1 MTSAEKFTI
10 LYGRLSQEDTQK
22 GKREDDSN
30 SIQNQRLLLEKYAAD
45 KGFPN
50 TKFIYDD
57 GYTGTN
63 FNRPGWQEVME
74 LIESGKVATL
84 IVKDMSRLGRE
95 YLQVG
100 RYTEIVFPSYGV
112 RFIAVNDGVD
122 SLYENTNDFTP
133 FRNIMNE
140 WYAKDCSKKGRD
152 IVRLKA
158 ETGARVA
165 SRPPFGYLKDPA
177 DPKRHII
184 LDPET
189 APIVQY
195 IFRLCVEG
203 SGPTQIA
210 KRLTKEGVPSPAAFY
225 YQQNGVPLTGF
236 DAAEPNKWSSTT
248 VGKILENEAYLGHTV
263 NLRFTTI
270 SYKNKKKI
278 ERPKGENIRI
288 ENTHEAIIDQQ
299 TWDIVQDIRK
309 HKRRRPNMAEQDI
322 FSGLIYCAD
331 CGSTMTLIRT
341 RAWDPTKYN
350 FICSNNRKNGKSK
363 CTSHFIRESQLAAI
377 VLDDIRRVT
386 HFARQN
392 ETMFARYI
400 GQKHGKEAQKEM
412 AQLQKEL
419 DTLAKRQKELAAL
432 FKRLYEDNVLGRL
445 PDEQYRILSDGYM
458 AEQKAAKERQPQVEA
473 RLKDLKES
481 ATNISRFLENAR
493 RYTQIDE
500 LTSEILRTFV
510 QKIEVG
516 ERAQK
521 YSRTA
526 TQEIRIYYRDI
537 GLLDDAPEEQPGEP
551 LKEPLLE
558 EQQAV

>member
-1 MTSAEKFTI
+1 MTSLEKFTI

-177 DPKRHII
+177 DPKRHIVP
-184 LDPET
+184 DPET

-203 SGPTQIA
+203 NGPVQIA
-210 KRLTKEGVPSPAAFY
+210 RKLTEAGVPTPAAFY
-225 YQQNGVPLTGF
+225 YKQNGVAITGF
-236 DAAEPNKWSSTT
+236 HVDNPNDWSSPM
-248 VGKILENEAYLGHTV
+248 IAHLLENESYLGHTI
-263 NLRFTTI
+263 NLRRTTI
-270 SYKNKKKI
+270 SYKNKKPI
-278 ERPKGENIRI
+278 NRPVSEQVRI
-288 ENTHEAIIDQQ
+288 ENTHEPLIDQQ
-299 TWDIVQDIRK
+299 TWDIVQDIRS
-309 HKRRRPNMAEQDI
+309 HKKRRPNMAEQDI
-322 FSGLIYCAD
+322 FSGLVYCAD
-331 CGSTMTLIRT
+331 CGKVMTLRRY
-341 RAWDPTKYN
+341 RAAKPDSYS
-350 FICSNNRKNGKSK
+350 FICSASRKQGKETCSP
-363 CTSHFIRESQLAAI
+363 HYIRECEMAAV
-377 VLDDIRRVT
+377 VLDDIRRIT

-392 ETMFARYI
+392 EAMFARYI
-400 GQKHGKEAQKEM
+400 GQKHGQETQREM
-412 AQLQKEL
+412 SQLQKEL
-419 DTLAKRQKELAAL
+419 DTLVRRQKELMAL

-445 PDEQYRILSDGYM
+445 PEEQYRILSDGYM
-458 AEQKAAKERQPQVEA
+458 AEQNTIKERQPQVED
-473 RLKDLKES
+473 RLKELKES

-500 LTSEILRTFV
+500 LTSEILRTFI
-510 QKIEVG
+510 QRIEIG
-516 ERAQK
+516 ERSK
-521 YSRTA
+521 KHSRTA

-537 GLLDDAPEEQPGEP
+537 GLLDDAPEEQPQ
-551 LKEPLLE
+551 E
-558 EQQAV
+558 ETNEAHTVA